1 VVNEGTTLPNRF
13 TSGQLTALAEALP
26 PGTRARA
33 VLRSAGFPLA
43 HLPVASGLSRLEFWQ
58 AIDEALESGIL
69 ESGHRRV
76 LAAAGAVYPA
86 HPVFRAT
93 TFASVLVV
101 AATPV
106 DEGLIRPDR
115 ELRVIE
121 TAVERL
127 PVTVHHC
134 PAADILDL
142 RRILSVRP
150 DILHLICHGRAGE
163 LIFED
168 ASGGAHP
175 VPVETLTSLLRTYR
189 AEAGAALT
197 GIVLG
202 SCFGSEIIDTLSEVA
217 DFVIAHEG
225 ELDDECAI
233 EFAGELYRTLPDVDD
248 LRTAAAVA
256 ARHVAVSSDACAT
269 MVDALVVRPV
279 GK

>member
-1 VVNEGTTLPNRF
+1 MPNRF
-13 TSGQLTALAEALP
+13 TPGQLTALAEALP

-43 HLPVASGLSRLEFWQ
+43 QLPVASGLTRLEFWQ
-58 AIDEALESGIL
+58 AVDEALESGVL

-76 LAAAGAVYPA
+76 LTAARAVYPA

-93 TFASVLVV
+93 TFSSVLVV
-101 AATPV
+101 GATPA
-106 DEGLIRPDR
+106 DEDRICPDR

-121 TAVERL
+121 AAVEHF
-127 PVTVHHC
+127 PVTVHSC
-134 PAADILDL
+134 PAADLLDL

-150 DILHLICHGRAGE
+150 DVLHLVCHGGAGE
-163 LIFED
+163 LIFEHE
-168 ASGGAHP
+168 SGQAHP
-175 VPVETLTSLLRTYR
+175 VPVETLVSLLRTYR

-202 SCFGSEIIDTLSEVA
+202 SCFGSEIVGALGEVA
-217 DFVIAHEG
+217 DIVVAHKG
-225 ELDDECAI
+225 ELADDCAV

-256 ARHVAVSSDACAT
+256 ARHVAASSHACT
-269 MVDALVVRPV
+269 GMPGALVVWPV
-279 GK
+279 GV